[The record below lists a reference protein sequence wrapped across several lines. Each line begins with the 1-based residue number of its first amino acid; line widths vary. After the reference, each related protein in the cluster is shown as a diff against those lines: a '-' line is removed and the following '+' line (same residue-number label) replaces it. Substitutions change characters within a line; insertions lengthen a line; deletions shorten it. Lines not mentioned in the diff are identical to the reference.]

1 MREIMSTQ
9 NIIDLIKG
17 HADGKNYLEIGVFR
31 GGMLSEVAK
40 VAKTAI
46 GIDNFSQFDN
56 GQNKDAVLGKIQ
68 GLDNCKLIEGDCFDS
83 KVKRKV
89 KNKSIDVFFYDGDH
103 TAKATEKAIVEYAP
117 KLKDKAIL
125 IIDDW
130 NHNPAMIGTD
140 KALYKLQSEF
150 SFKPIF
156 QKFTFK
162 NASPDWWNGIAVFEL
177 TRNK

>member
-17 HADGKNYLEIGVFR
+17 HAEGKNYLEIGVFR

-56 GQNKDAVLGKIQ
+56 GQNKQAVLGKIQ
-68 GLDNCKLIEGDCFDS
+68 GLDNCKLIEGDCFDY

-89 KNKSIDVFFYDGDH
+89 KNNSIDVFFYDGDH
-103 TAKATEKAIVEYAP
+103 TAKATEQAIIQYAP
-117 KLKDKAIL
+117 KLRDKAYL

-130 NHNPAMIGTD
+130 NHDPARQGTLSGLVD
-140 KALYKLQSEF
+140 IDFMYSL
-150 SFKPIF
+150 IF
-156 QKFTFK
+156 QKNTPK
-162 NASPDWWNGIAVFEL
+162 NASTDWWNGIAVFQL